1 MTFINKIISKIGEC
15 VFGLSKIH
23 IDVKEGGEIVTS
35 YEITKDTLA
44 IIPLDNYRSKI
55 IEKDSIFIVDKTPLQ
70 VVEESCEYF
79 GSSYQGRH
87 RGTEI
92 LTGITHKSPIII
104 EESREII
111 FFPTSSPKLYDCA
124 WISFKNVIKHSR
136 VKNSCVIEFKSGYLL
151 EVDVSYGSLENQILR
166 AARLESVLRDRKA

>member
-1 MTFINKIISKIGEC
+1 M
-15 VFGLSKIH
+15 
-23 IDVKEGGEIVTS
+23 TS

-44 IIPLDNYRSKI
+44 IVPIDNYRSKI
-55 IEKDSIFIVDKTPLQ
+55 IEKDSVFVVEKTPMQ

-79 GSSYQGRH
+79 GSSYEGRH
-87 RGTEI
+87 KGTEK

-111 FFPTSSPKLYDCA
+111 FFPTSSPRLYECA
-124 WISFKNVIKHSR
+124 WISFKNITKHR
-136 VKNSCVIEFKSGYLL
+136 RMNNSTIIEFKTGYLL

-166 AARLESVLRDRKA
+166 SARLESVLRDRKA